1 MDRKRIGRPYASAN
15 APPKKALKP
24 LFADD
29 QINGRVTKL
38 QPNGRN
44 AEFIFNNFV
53 GENVHTAIVGDSIFD
68 SVCIRNCV
76 TYSLSGGRIEQ
87 FHLLLDTLS
96 VYRNVI
102 LAVGGNNLS
111 NWGEPGEDPSVVVD
125 KLRSLYNAIR
135 GLENCPK
142 VIVCSVLKRNCSYWN
157 IQRFNAVL
165 RHSQLPFFK
174 LHQEVCKSNLFLSDG
189 VHLNLKGR
197 KALAC
202 AMNKVV
208 REHQLH

>member
-1 MDRKRIGRPYASAN
+1 MLPLMHL
-15 APPKKALKP
+15 PKKALRP

-29 QINGRVTKL
+29 QVNGRVTKL
-38 QPNGRN
+38 QLNGRN
-44 AEFIFNNFV
+44 AEFIFDNFV
-53 GENVHTAIVGDSIFD
+53 GESVRTAIIGDSIFD
-68 SVCIRNCV
+68 SICIRNCV
-76 TYSLSGGRIEQ
+76 TYSLSGGRVEQ

-111 NWGEPGEDPSVVVD
+111 NWSEPGEDPSVVVD
-125 KLRSLYNAIR
+125 KLRFLYNAIR
-135 GLENCPK
+135 GLENRPR
-142 VIVCSVLKRNCSYWN
+142 VIVCSVLKKKCSHWN
-157 IQRFNAVL
+157 ILRFKAVL

-174 LHQEVCKSNLFLSDG
+174 LHQEVYKSNLFLSDG

-202 AMNKVV
+202 AVNKVM
-208 REHQLH
+208 RKH